1 MAEAKNERVNEE
13 SRENFMK
20 ISISIVTY
28 NSDRV
33 IKDCLNSI
41 FKHIENVQYEIIIV
55 DNGSTDNTV
64 KNIKSNFKN
73 VRIIQNNNIGFGAA
87 HNKAIKLGRGE
98 YHLVINPDIIF
109 TENTIEKLIDFME
122 GNSDVGLISP
132 KIVFP
137 DGTIQYLC
145 KRLPCLFDLCV
156 RRFTSGFIQDL
167 FKKRIDYFEMRE
179 TGYNKIM
186 NVPYLSGSFMLFRRS
201 ILEKIGGF
209 DENFFMY
216 FEDADITHRIGEIS
230 RALFYPY
237 TSVVHLWERGSYKNI
252 KLLLVN
258 IVSTV
263 KYFNKWGW
271 KIF

>member
-1 MAEAKNERVNEE
+1 MMV
-13 SRENFMK
+13 
-20 ISISIVTY
+20 SISIVTY
-28 NSDRV
+28 NNDKI
-33 IKDCLNSI
+33 IKKCLQSI
-41 FKHIENVQYEIIIV
+41 FKNINNTDFELIIV
-55 DNGSTDNTV
+55 DNNSSDSTVSIIEKD
-64 KNIKSNFKN
+64 FKN
-73 VRIIQNNNIGFGAA
+73 VRLIKNEKNVGFGAA
-87 HNKAIKLGRGE
+87 HNIAIELGKGK

-109 TENTIEKLIDFME
+109 TENTIEKLINFME
-122 GNSDVGLISP
+122 ENSDVGLVSP
-132 KIVFP
+132 KIIFP
-137 DGTIQYLC
+137 DGRIQYLC
-145 KRLPCLFDLCV
+145 KRSPCLFNLCI
-156 RRFTSGFIQDL
+156 RRFAPGFIQKL

-186 NVPYLSGSFMLFRRS
+186 DVYYLSGSFMLFRKNV
-201 ILEKIGGF
+201 LEKIGGF
-209 DENFFMY
+209 DENIFMY

>member
-1 MAEAKNERVNEE
+1 
-13 SRENFMK
+13 MK
-20 ISISIVTY
+20 ISISIVSY

-33 IKDCLNSI
+33 IGDCLDSI
-41 FKHIENVQYEIIIV
+41 FKHIKNVQYEIIIV

-64 KNIKSNFKN
+64 KIIKNNFKN
-73 VRIIQNNNIGFGAA
+73 VKLIKNDKNIGFGAA
-87 HNKAIKLGRGE
+87 HNIAIKLGKGK

-109 TENTIEKLIDFME
+109 TENSIEKLLNFME
-122 GNSDVGLISP
+122 KNPDVGLISP

-145 KRLPCLFDLCV
+145 KRLPCLFDLCI
-156 RRFTSGFIQDL
+156 RRFTPGFIQKL
-167 FKKRIDYFEMRE
+167 FKKRIDFFEMKD

-186 NVPYLSGSFMLFRRS
+186 DVYYLSGSFMLFRKS
-201 ILEKIGGF
+201 VLEKIGGF

-237 TSVVHLWERGSYKNI
+237 TSVMHLWERGSHENI
-252 KLLLVN
+252 KLLL
-258 IVSTV
+258 ISLVSTV

>member
-1 MAEAKNERVNEE
+1 LAETKDESINKE
-13 SRENFMK
+13 SREYFMQ

-28 NSDRV
+28 NSDIV
-33 IKDCLNSI
+33 IQECLDSI
-41 FKHIENVQYEIIIV
+41 FKHIKNIQYEIIIV
-55 DNGSTDNTV
+55 DNGSTDNTI

-73 VRIIQNNNIGFGAA
+73 VRIIQSKNIGFGAA
-87 HNKAIKLGRGE
+87 HNIAIKSGKGK
-98 YHLVINPDIIF
+98 YHLVLNPDIIF
-109 TENTIEKLIDFME
+109 TENSIKKLLSFME
-122 GNSDVGLISP
+122 KNSDVGLISP

-145 KRLPCLFDLCV
+145 KRFPCVFDLCI
-156 RRFTSGFIQDL
+156 RRFTPGFIQKL
-167 FKKRIDYFEMRE
+167 FKKRIDFYEMKD

-186 NVPYLSGSFMLFRRS
+186 DVCYLSGSFMLFKKS
-201 ILEKIGGF
+201 VLEKIGGF

-216 FEDADITHRIGEIS
+216 SEDADITRRIGEIS

-237 TSVVHLWERGSYKNI
+237 TSVVHLWERGSHKNL
-252 KLLLVN
+252 KLLLISLASN
-258 IVSTV
+258 I

>member
-1 MAEAKNERVNEE
+1 MAEAKNESVNEE

-33 IKDCLNSI
+33 IKDCLDSI
-41 FKHIENVQYEIIIV
+41 FKHIKNIQFEVIIV

-73 VRIIQNNNIGFGAA
+73 ARIIQSNNIGFGAA
-87 HNKAIKLGRGE
+87 HNIAIKLGKGK
-98 YHLVINPDIIF
+98 YHLVLNPDIIF
-109 TENTIEKLIDFME
+109 TENSIVKLISFM
-122 GNSDVGLISP
+122 NKNPDVGLISP

-145 KRLPCLFDLCV
+145 KRSPCVFDLCI
-156 RRFTSGFIQDL
+156 RRFAPGFIQKI
-167 FKKRIDYFEMRE
+167 FKKRIDFFEMKD

-186 NVPYLSGSFMLFRRS
+186 DVCYLSGSFMLFRKS
-201 ILEKIGGF
+201 VLEKIGGF
-209 DENFFMY
+209 DQNFFMY
-216 FEDADITHRIGEIS
+216 SEDADITRRIGEIS

-237 TSVVHLWERGSYKNI
+237 TSVVHLWERGSHKNL
-252 KLLLVN
+252 KLLL
-258 IVSTV
+258 ISFVSNV